1 MRVSGR
7 VPQPNGSLQWV
18 VVETAANGDNSQVYL
33 TALAQAL
40 KLNLN
45 ESPFYGDWGIPAHSS
60 VVQQIPPDY
69 NIMLTQ
75 QRFAPYFASL
85 IISRISSNPPTYQV
99 NVTTNYGAV
108 LSYTIAT

>member
-1 MRVSGR
+1 MRVYGR
-7 VPQPNGSLQWV
+7 VPQSNGSLQWV